1 MNKWSIDTVY
11 WIGILE
17 PTFPITDKNCT
28 SSLCLTRSAFFSCY
42 LFYELIYKHK
52 PLKFLMTS
60 FLVWVGFELA
70 SGERSWK
77 WFPNEEKFALFGD
90 SDILLLSSSILSSPI
105 SKFSFLL
112 GSKSH
117 KSWSLDTRAPF
128 FTLFGRFRF
137 LRFSFPAS
145 FSSRSS
151 CLFSFSWSLSP
162 ERSIHPTCPVLGRQV
177 RSTDKKKS
185 AVPSNMDNIW
195 ELWPLGKRPS
205 YMIEDWDQIFILV
218 RNFHGWIEK
227 MVFHTIIA

>member
-137 LRFSFPAS
+137 LRFSFPA
-145 FSSRSS
+145 
-151 CLFSFSWSLSP
+151 
-162 ERSIHPTCPVLGRQV
+162 TCPVLGRQV